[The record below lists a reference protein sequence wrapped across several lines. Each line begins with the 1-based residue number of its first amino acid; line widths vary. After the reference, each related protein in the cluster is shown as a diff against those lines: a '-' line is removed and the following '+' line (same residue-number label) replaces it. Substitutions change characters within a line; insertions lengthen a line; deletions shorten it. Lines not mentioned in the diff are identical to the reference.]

1 MFRRLLRD
9 YLSLTRGE
17 RRGMQVLS
25 LLVLLFIFFRTFLPP
40 LIHPANSGFVQ
51 PEADFI
57 AFRDS
62 VRRLE
67 ARYAG
72 FSQADLL
79 SSSGR
84 SDIPEPAELFP
95 RSELFPFDPNTAE
108 LEDLLNLRVPERTAR
123 TLVNYREAG
132 GRFDVDSDLMKIY
145 GMDPE
150 LFSLLEPYIRIP
162 DRVADP
168 DAKLSLDAG
177 HLKRPSFE
185 LNTADSLQLLTVYGI
200 GPVFAHRIIRYRDL
214 LGGFY
219 CRGQLMEVYGFSD
232 EQQRELFRRSYID
245 TNMIRKMDMNSIK
258 ADGFRRHPY
267 LDPYQSQALVEYRK
281 LIGDYERE
289 IQVLENGLLNDTVYR
304 KVRPYLEVKN

>member
-1 MFRRLLRD
+1 
-9 YLSLTRGE
+9 
-17 RRGMQVLS
+17 MQVLS
-25 LLVLLFIFFRTFLPP
+25 LLVLLLIFFRTFLPP
-40 LIHPANSGFVQ
+40 FIHPANFGFEP

-123 TLVNYREAG
+123 ILVNYREAG
-132 GRFDVDSDLMKIY
+132 GRFYVDSDLMKIY

-168 DAKLSLDAG
+168 DAMSSPDAE
-177 HLKRPSFE
+177 HLNRLLFE
-185 LNTADSLQLLTVYGI
+185 LNSADSIQLLSVYGI

-219 CRGQLMEVYGFSD
+219 NSEQLMEVYGFNE
-232 EQQRELFRRSYID
+232 EQQQELIRRSYID
-245 TNMIRKMDMNSIK
+245 TNMIRKMDMNSTR

-267 LDPYQSQALVEYRK
+267 LGPYQSQAMVEYRK
-281 LIGDYERE
+281 LIGDYDRE
-289 IQVLENGLLNDTVYR
+289 IQVLENGLLTDSVYR